1 MTSSNNCN
9 NCETQLLP
17 YAKFCA
23 SCGLEV
29 VVSNEKPCS
38 SCGKRNQVAASF
50 CRHCGISLSGYTVSG
65 KPDRERSD
73 ISDGPTR
80 QGMVSFTDSV
90 KLGFKGYFQFG
101 GRATRAEYWWWCLF
115 WVIVIFIATLIA
127 GVFSGFGIFIPLF
140 FIGTVIPYWALL
152 IRRLHDTNKTGWWVL
167 TMFIPF
173 VGSLI
178 HLFICSQP
186 SHKGPNKYGPDP
198 RYVSSKVG

>member
-1 MTSSNNCN
+1 MTTANNCTE
-9 NCETQLLP
+9 CGSKQLP

-38 SCGKRNQVAASF
+38 SCGKGNQVAASF
-50 CRHCGISLSGYTVSG
+50 CRHCGNSLSGYTASG
-65 KPDRERSD
+65 IPYRERPD
-73 ISDGPTR
+73 TSDGPIR
-80 QGMVSFTDSV
+80 QGMVSFTDAV

-115 WVIVIFIATLIA
+115 WVIVIFTATLIA
-127 GVFSGFGIFIPLF
+127 GVFSRFGIFILLF
-140 FIGTVIPYWALL
+140 VVGTVIPYWALL

-178 HLFICSQP
+178 HLLLCCQP
-186 SHKGPNKYGPDP
+186 SHKGPNKWGPDP
-198 RYVSSKVG
+198 RPVRPKGI